1 MQSSN
6 SSKWTGRLWTLES
19 PRKRRAM
26 RWQRAEWNA
35 WSPAFKTKWKLMR
48 CKKDLVMLMSNTHT
62 SWIKS
67 NNYSSN
73 EHKLKLFF
81 FQFIWLKFNQ
91 LLIYNTQF
99 TEFHKMVEL
108 NGISEF
114 VKYNSLPYESWRE
127 WVTLG

>member
-1 MQSSN
+1 MN
-6 SSKWTGRLWTLES
+6 TN
-19 PRKRRAM
+19 
-26 RWQRAEWNA
+26 WN
-35 WSPAFKTKWKLMR
+35 F
-48 CKKDLVMLMSNTHT
+48 
-62 SWIKS
+62 I
-67 NNYSSN
+67 
-73 EHKLKLFF
+73 
-81 FQFIWLKFNQ
+81 FQFILLKFNQ

>member
-1 MQSSN
+1 MN
-6 SSKWTGRLWTLES
+6 TN
-19 PRKRRAM
+19 
-26 RWQRAEWNA
+26 WN
-35 WSPAFKTKWKLMR
+35 
-48 CKKDLVMLMSNTHT
+48 
-62 SWIKS
+62 
-67 NNYSSN
+67 
-73 EHKLKLFF
+73 FF